1 MMFLGVIV
9 PKVEISFGEV
19 ADKWTILEIKCERLV
34 DQSQIRNVMNEK
46 LGLKETVDELIAVP
60 GVQEQLE
67 KLLATNRTIWDQ
79 MDEIY
84 ELKKTGPRYSDLTFE
99 ITVENQRRAFLK
111 REIDRLMNSEFHEE
125 KSYFV
130 KPNQVVIDGD

>member
-1 MMFLGVIV
+1 M

-34 DQSQIRNVMNEK
+34 NEGQIRNVINEK
-46 LGLKETVDELIAVP
+46 FGLQETIDQLVAVP

-84 ELKKTGPRYSDLTFE
+84 ELKKAGPRYSDLTFE

>member
-1 MMFLGVIV
+1 MFLGVIV

-19 ADKWTILEIKCERLV
+19 ADKWTILEIKCESLV
-34 DQSQIRNVMNEK
+34 DEGQIRNVTNEK
-46 LGLKETVDELIAVP
+46 FGLQETIDQLVAVP
-60 GVQEQLE
+60 GVKEQLD

-84 ELKKTGPRYSDLTFE
+84 ELKKEGPRYAELTFE

-111 REIDRLMNSEFHEE
+111 REIDRLMNSEFREE

-130 KPNQVVIDGD
+130 KPNQVVTDGD

>member
-1 MMFLGVIV
+1 M

>member
-1 MMFLGVIV
+1 M

-34 DQSQIRNVMNEK
+34 NESQIRNVMNEK
-46 LGLKETVDELIAVP
+46 LGLQETLDQLVAVP

-111 REIDRLMNSEFHEE
+111 REIDRLMNSAFHEE

>member
-1 MMFLGVIV
+1 M

-19 ADKWTILEIKCERLV
+19 ADKWTILEIKCESLV
-34 DQSQIRNVMNEK
+34 DEGQIRNVTNEK
-46 LGLKETVDELIAVP
+46 FGLQETIDQLVAVP
-60 GVQEQLE
+60 GVKEQLD

-84 ELKKTGPRYSDLTFE
+84 ELKKEGPRYAELTFE

>member
-1 MMFLGVIV
+1 MFLGVIV

-34 DQSQIRNVMNEK
+34 DESQIRNVMNEK
-46 LGLKETVDELIAVP
+46 LGLQETVDELMAVR
-60 GVQEQLE
+60 GVQEKLE
-67 KLLATNRTIWDQ
+67 NLLATNRTIWDQ

-84 ELKKTGPRYSDLTFE
+84 ELKKTGPRYSNLTFE

-111 REIDRLMNSEFHEE
+111 REIDRLMHSEFHEE

>member
-46 LGLKETVDELIAVP
+46 LGLQETVDELIAVP

>member
-1 MMFLGVIV
+1 M
-9 PKVEISFGEV
+9 PKVEVSFGEV
-19 ADKWTILEIKCERLV
+19 ADKWTILEIKVERLV
-34 DQSQIRNVMNEK
+34 DESQIRNVINEK
-46 LGLKETVDELIAVP
+46 LGLQETVDELIAVP
-60 GVQEQLE
+60 GVPEQLD

>member
-1 MMFLGVIV
+1 M

-19 ADKWTILEIKCERLV
+19 ADKWTILEIKVERLV
-34 DQSQIRNVMNEK
+34 DESQIRNVMNEK
-46 LGLKETVDELIAVP
+46 LGLHETVDELIAVP

>member
-1 MMFLGVIV
+1 MMFLGAIV
-9 PKVEISFGEV
+9 PKVEVSFGEV
-19 ADKWTILEIKCERLV
+19 ADKWTILEIKVERLV
-34 DQSQIRNVMNEK
+34 DESQIRNVINEK
-46 LGLKETVDELIAVP
+46 LGLQETVDELIAVP
-60 GVQEQLE
+60 GVPEQLD

>member
-1 MMFLGVIV
+1 MFLGVIV

>member
-1 MMFLGVIV
+1 M

-19 ADKWTILEIKCERLV
+19 ADKWTILEIKCESLV
-34 DQSQIRNVMNEK
+34 DEGQIRNVTNEK
-46 LGLKETVDELIAVP
+46 FGLQETIDQLVAVP
-60 GVQEQLE
+60 GVKEQLD

-84 ELKKTGPRYSDLTFE
+84 ELKKAGPRYAELTFE

-111 REIDRLMNSEFHEE
+111 REIDRLMNSEFREE

-130 KPNQVVIDGD
+130 KPNQVVTDGD